1 MYGEHVPRPLA
12 GRLRDRPGK
21 FALRFGISSCITRA
35 WSRFTISGTGIRE
48 APGCRLPYSRFR
60 RACPCRGRKA
70 AYFFEMT
77 ELLDVVVYV
86 EQLGHYFKQL
96 KTSYLEV

>member
-1 MYGEHVPRPLA
+1 
-12 GRLRDRPGK
+12 
-21 FALRFGISSCITRA
+21 
-35 WSRFTISGTGIRE
+35 
-48 APGCRLPYSRFR
+48 
-60 RACPCRGRKA
+60 
-70 AYFFEMT
+70 MT